1 MNSLWI
7 DADMGFDDMLAIMMV
22 DHSTRIIAG
31 CSLVFGNAPL
41 PQVCK
46 NAASMAA
53 TFNWTFPIHIG
64 AAKPLI
70 GELVTAGH
78 VLGPTGLPTL
88 GQALPDAAPLPQP
101 AAALAA
107 LVQWLENADGKAE
120 LLALGPL
127 TNIAILC
134 LARPDLLPQLQSIT
148 WMGGGATSGNH
159 TASAEFNAFADPEA
173 AAIVCA
179 SGVPFNMVDLD
190 ACRQVTVSPADL
202 IGLRKTDTPKAAL
215 LHDLFGGYI
224 NIGIAKGRE
233 SMALYDPVAAAP
245 VIDQNALTFQ
255 PMSIAVE
262 CAGNLTRGR
271 TVMDASAKDTGTT
284 QLGIK
289 ANATRIREMALASL
303 LKAATE

>member
-22 DHSTRIIAG
+22 DHSTRMIAG

-46 NAASMAA
+46 NAASMSA

-64 AAKPLI
+64 AAKPLV
-70 GELVTAGH
+70 GDLVTAGH

-88 GQALPDAAPLPQP
+88 GRALPDADPLPQR

-134 LARPDLLPQLQSIT
+134 LARPDLLPQLQCIT

-179 SGVPFNMVDLD
+179 SGVPFKMVDLD
-190 ACRQVTVSPADL
+190 ACRQV
-202 IGLRKTDTPKAAL
+202 
-215 LHDLFGGYI
+215 
-224 NIGIAKGRE
+224 NIGISKGRE

-245 VIDQNALTFQ
+245 LIDKTTLAFQ
-255 PMSIAVE
+255 TMSIAVE

-271 TVMDASAKDTGTT
+271 TVIDASAKGTGGT
-284 QLGIK
+284 QLGTR
-289 ANATRIREMALASL
+289 ANATRIREMALSTL
-303 LKAATE
+303 LEAAAG